1 MYLIHALFK
10 TVHLLLLGV
19 SRFTESMSHTD
30 VDRLRRQVIDPQKE
44 DLKSIPVAS
53 DRPMEEQ
60 IMNVNV
66 SLYIRKLI
74 DVVETNLFLHY
85 ITCL

>member
-1 MYLIHALFK
+1 
-10 TVHLLLLGV
+10 
-19 SRFTESMSHTD
+19 MSHTD
-30 VDRLRRQVIDPQKE
+30 VDRLRRQVIDPQKD

-53 DRPMEEQ
+53 DRPIEEQ

-74 DVVETNLFLHY
+74 DVVKTNLFLHY
-85 ITCL
+85 ITEPSGATVVQVHFFYRFWV